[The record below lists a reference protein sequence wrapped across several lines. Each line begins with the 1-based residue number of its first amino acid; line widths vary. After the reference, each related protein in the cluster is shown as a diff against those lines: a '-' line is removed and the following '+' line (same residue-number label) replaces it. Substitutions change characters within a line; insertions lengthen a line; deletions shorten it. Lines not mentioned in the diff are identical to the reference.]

1 MSPEDP
7 AAGGNRCSHPGCRVA
22 ILHRHNAA
30 GKIMR
35 DSIDWEFLDA
45 HSDSQM
51 KRLIGGDIAVF
62 LEALDR

>member
-1 MSPEDP
+1 
-7 AAGGNRCSHPGCRVA
+7 VA